1 MPPAQDG
8 DGGFPPLQRVQIEN
22 LACTPPKSLGLEL
35 THWSVRSL
43 QQEVIAQ
50 GIRTA
55 IHYVT
60 VAIILRTAELQPH
73 RLKYWKTTVWNDTAI
88 QRAERILWLYEYVY
102 MSLTA
107 NEVTI
112 ALDEKPNLQVL
123 ERAQPGQA
131 MRQGQ
136 IERQEFEYIRH
147 GTINLLAG
155 LTLHDGRMWSDYLD
169 RNDSAHFQAS
179 VGRLIDTYRDARAI
193 NLIMDN
199 GPSHISASTK
209 AFLATLKPP
218 VRVFYTPP
226 HASWLN
232 QAELLLNAFSS
243 RYLERGS
250 WTSRDE
256 MITHLTNSNA
266 EYNKLFAHPFQWS
279 WTTYCFHD
287 WLAAKK
293 SSPISCTT

>member
-1 MPPAQDG
+1 
-8 DGGFPPLQRVQIEN
+8 
-22 LACTPPKSLGLEL
+22 
-35 THWSVRSL
+35 L

-60 VAIILRTAELQPH
+60 VAVILRTAELQPH
-73 RLKYWKTTVWNDTAI
+73 RFKYWKTTVWNDNAI

-107 NEVTI
+107 GEVTI

-123 ERAQPGQA
+123 ERAQPGQP

-136 IERQEFEYIRH
+136 IEHQEFEYIRH
-147 GTINLLAG
+147 GTIHLLAA

-169 RNDSAHFQAS
+169 VNDSVHFQAS
-179 VGRLIDTYRDARAI
+179 VGRLIDEHRDARAI

-199 GPSHISASTK
+199 GPSHVSASTQ
-209 AFLATLKPP
+209 AFLATLTPP

-243 RYLERGS
+243 RYVERGS

-256 MITHLTNSNA
+256 MITHLTNSSA

-279 WTTYCFHD
+279 WTTHCFRD

-293 SSPISCTT
+293 SSPISCNT